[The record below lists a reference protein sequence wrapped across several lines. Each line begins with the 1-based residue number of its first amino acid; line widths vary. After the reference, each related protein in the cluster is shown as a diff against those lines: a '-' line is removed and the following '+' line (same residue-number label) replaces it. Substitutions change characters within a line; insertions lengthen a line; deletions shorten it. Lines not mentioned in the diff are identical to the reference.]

1 MIKNLSLTAAL
12 LTVVFVAV
20 ACASPPTPPSAAAP
34 AAIPVVTTTGSE
46 QGPSPKGIEVGDIDP
61 KADACTDFYD
71 HANGAW
77 RAEHP
82 IPEGRPRWS
91 RRVAAH
97 DGNARQV
104 QALLAEL
111 AARTDWP
118 AGSAEQLAGDHFAS
132 CMDETSLES
141 AGLAPLAPLLAQIDQ
156 ARTLSDVQ
164 RAMRR
169 LHDLA
174 IPVGFGT
181 SADLDYR
188 DPARTIVNVVAG
200 TLGMPGRDD
209 YVKSDPHLAE
219 LRAKYRAHVARVL
232 TLGGMAA
239 PKASTSAQ
247 AVVALET
254 RLADA
259 SLDATASADPAAT
272 SHPTSFAE
280 LQKLAPHVDWKAYF
294 AEAGLPGGELNVADP
309 RHLQRLDAELQRGS
323 LATWKAYL
331 TFQLLESASP
341 WLARP
346 FADESF
352 AFRERDLGGATQ
364 PRPRTERCAQ
374 STDALLGDALGKVY
388 AARYFP
394 PAAKAKVQQ
403 MVHDLLDVLKEDV
416 PRVAWMTP
424 ETRTKALAILAVYN
438 PQIGYPDHWKD
449 YGSLTV
455 RRHELWANVAAAHA
469 LGVRDNRA
477 RAGKATDRDLWQ
489 LTPSSPDAYIL
500 PELDQMVLPAG
511 FLQPP
516 TFDLRASDAV
526 NYGAI
531 GIGVAHDLTHAID
544 ASGSEVD
551 ITGRHQGWW
560 TAADRQQF
568 DQAAQCVVDQYESY
582 SIEPGVHLDGKLVRS
597 EAIGDLAGVRLS
609 FQALARA
616 RERHPVPTIDGFT
629 PEQQFFLSYGQ
640 FRGDEI
646 RLEAQ
651 RKMVKSDIHPPS
663 RFRIDGPLASS
674 PDFQQAFACK
684 PVARPCSVW

>member
-1 MIKNLSLTAAL
+1 MIKNRTLPAALVTAAL
-12 LTVVFVAV
+12 VLV
-20 ACASPPTPPSAAAP
+20 ACASSPPSPSAATP
-34 AAIPVVTTTGSE
+34 AAVPVVTTTGSE
-46 QGPSPKGIEVGDIDP
+46 QGTLPRGIEVGDLDLG
-61 KADACTDFYD
+61 ADACTDFYD

-82 IPEGRPRWS
+82 IPEGKPRWS

-97 DGNARQV
+97 DGNAQQV

-111 AARTDWP
+111 AAKKDWP

-132 CMDETSLES
+132 CMDEASLES
-141 AGLAPLAPLLAQIDQ
+141 AGLTPLAPLLAQIDQ
-156 ARTLSDVQ
+156 VRTPADVQ
-164 RAMRR
+164 RALRR
-169 LHDLA
+169 LHELA

-188 DPARTIVNVVAG
+188 EPARSIVNVVAG

-209 YVKSDPHLAE
+209 YVKTDPRLAE
-219 LRAKYRAHVARVL
+219 MRGKYRAHVARVL
-232 TLGGMAA
+232 ALGGMAA
-239 PKASTSAQ
+239 PKASASAQ
-247 AVVALET
+247 AILALEI

-259 SLDATASADPAAT
+259 SLDPATAADPAAT
-272 SHPTSFAE
+272 SHPTSLAE
-280 LQKLAPHVDWKAYF
+280 LQKLAPHVDWKTYF
-294 AEAGLPGGELNVADP
+294 AEARLPGGEVNVADP
-309 RHLQRLDAELQRGS
+309 RQLQRLDAELQRGS
-323 LATWKAYL
+323 VATWKAYL

-352 AFRERDLGGATQ
+352 AFRERDLEGATE
-364 PRPRTERCAQ
+364 PRPRAERCAR

-403 MVHDLLDVLKEDV
+403 IVHELLDVLKDDV

-424 ETRTKALAILAVYN
+424 ETRTKALAILAAYN
-438 PQIGYPDHWKD
+438 PQIGYPDRWKD
-449 YGSLTV
+449 YGTLAV
-455 RRHELWANVAAAHA
+455 RRDALWANVAAARA

-544 ASGSEVD
+544 ATGSEVD
-551 ITGRHQGWW
+551 VTGRHQDWW
-560 TAADRQQF
+560 TAADHQQF
-568 DQAAQCVVDQYESY
+568 DQAGQCVVVQYESY
-582 SIEPGVHLDGKLVRS
+582 TIEPGVHLQGKLVRN

-616 RERHPVPTIDGFT
+616 RARNPVPTIDGFT

-646 RLEAQ
+646 RIEAL
-651 RKMVKSDIHPPS
+651 RKMAKSDIHPPS
-663 RFRIDGPLASS
+663 RFRIDGPLAGS
-674 PDFQQAFACK
+674 PDFQQAFGCK
-684 PVARPCSVW
+684 SVERHCSVW